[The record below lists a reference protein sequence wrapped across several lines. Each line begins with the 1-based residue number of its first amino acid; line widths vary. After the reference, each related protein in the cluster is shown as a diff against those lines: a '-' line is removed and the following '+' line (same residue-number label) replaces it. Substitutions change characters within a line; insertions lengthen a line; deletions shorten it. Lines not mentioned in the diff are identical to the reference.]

1 LQKTA
6 LILFLMPFITGCA
19 ILKKENTV
27 RTDERK
33 NGVSYQQ
40 ISALNLTNKDFN
52 IIKAEI
58 DIIKGSKREKMLGN
72 IKYKEPET
80 YLISIRNRSG
90 IEGARILIKSDSI
103 MVNDRI
109 NKKLYYGSTDYL
121 NKKYGITTGILP
133 VIIGDFI
140 IGKDDNK
147 IITCTKNET
156 YINTEIGSKKIHFKI
171 DCGKKKVTGVNIE
184 DEITEKVLEIEFK
197 KFEKNAYWS
206 IARNITI
213 KSNEED
219 ERIEINIER
228 LEFVMENEI
237 TFIPGKKYEKILLK

>member
-1 LQKTA
+1 
-6 LILFLMPFITGCA
+6 
-19 ILKKENTV
+19 
-27 RTDERK
+27 
-33 NGVSYQQ
+33 
-40 ISALNLTNKDFN
+40 
-52 IIKAEI
+52 
-58 DIIKGSKREKMLGN
+58 
-72 IKYKEPET
+72 
-80 YLISIRNRSG
+80 
-90 IEGARILIKSDSI
+90 

-147 IITCTKNET
+147 IITCTKNEA

-184 DEITEKVLEIEFK
+184 DEITEKVVEIEFK

-219 ERIEINIER
+219 ERIEINIEK
-228 LEFVMENEI
+228 LEFVLENEI
-237 TFIPGKKYEKILLK
+237 TFIPGKKYEEILLK